1 MGELILVVRTADLKK
16 HADFQGFMP
25 MPQAEFERLYNS
37 VEVLAMDRD
46 KAEHD
51 PSFKQLI
58 AYSAVRCRDNFMTYL
73 RGRGQGEARLHGNRS
88 IGIGGHINSGDHATL
103 FGDDHLK
110 VAAHREMDEEI
121 EILEKY
127 DLRLAGLLNDD
138 STDVG
143 KVHLGLVYVADL
155 EKPDVA
161 KREKAMA
168 AITFATSE
176 ELREQRDQ
184 FETWSQILIDNLDKL

>member
-1 MGELILVVRTADLKK
+1 MGELILVVRTDELKQY
-16 HADFQGFMP
+16 ADFQGFLP
-25 MPQAEFERLYNS
+25 LDPAEFERIYNS
-37 VEVLAMDRD
+37 IEVIAMDRD

-58 AYSAVRCRDNFMTYL
+58 AYSAVHCGDNFMTYL
-73 RGRGQGEARLHGNRS
+73 RGRGQGEERLHGNRS
-88 IGIGGHINSGDHATL
+88 IGIGGHINSGDNATL

-121 EILEKY
+121 QIVEKY
-127 DLRLAGLLNDD
+127 NLRLTGLLNDD
-138 STDVG
+138 SNEVG

-155 EKPDVA
+155 QKPEVN

-168 AITFATSE
+168 AITFASAD
-176 ELREQRDQ
+176 ELRNERDQ